1 MKVEWTKSMT
11 KRVLVYIV
19 AGIGILAAY
28 FILIN
33 LKRVSGIL
41 SSVSD
46 ILRPFIIAAIFA
58 YIVNGP
64 MMFFE
69 RLFGRLTD
77 KKKPRPVL
85 KRVLAII
92 AAWVASLAV
101 LVLFF
106 VIIVPDVKIS
116 ITTLINN
123 LPSYFESLKAFITAL
138 AEKYQLDISYL
149 NSFMNFQVTADGIM
163 EIIDKYSDALIPQ
176 LANIANISVQIGSF
190 IADVIIAIII
200 SVYLLFSKETL
211 IAQLKKVLYAL
222 FNRKLA
228 DVSVR
233 VARETHRTFSGFIN
247 GKLLDSLIIGILCFI
262 GMSILKFEY
271 ALLISFIVGVTNVI
285 PFFGPMF
292 GAIPSVLL
300 LLMIDPWH
308 ALWFAVFI
316 FALQQLDGNVIGPK
330 ILGDS
335 TGLPALWV
343 MFAILVGGALWGVAG
358 MFVGVPLFAVIYRFS
373 KEIFENLL
381 KKKNMPE
388 NTNAYKVI
396 KGVKDKADIESEA
409 EK

>member
-123 LPSYFESLKAFITAL
+123 LPSYFESLKAFIVAL

-292 GAIPSVLL
+292 GAVPSVLL

-358 MFVGVPLFAVIYRFS
+358 MFVGVPLFAVIYKFS

>member
-1 MKVEWTKSMT
+1 MKIEWTKNMT
-11 KRVLVYIV
+11 KRMLVYV
-19 AGIGILAAY
+19 VSGIGILAAY

-33 LKRVSGIL
+33 LKRVSGIFSYL
-41 SSVSD
+41 GD

-69 RLFGRLTD
+69 RLFKFAD
-77 KKKPRPVL
+77 KKKPRPKL

-92 AAWVASLAV
+92 AAWVACLAV

-106 VIIVPDVKIS
+106 VIIIPDIKVS
-116 ITTLINN
+116 IVTLVNN
-123 LPSYFESLKAFITAL
+123 LPGYFDSLKNLITSL
-138 AEKYQLDISYL
+138 AEKYQFDISYL
-149 NSFMNFQVTADGIM
+149 DSFMNFQITAEGVMDIAK
-163 EIIDKYSDALIPQ
+163 KYSDTLIPQ
-176 LANIANISVQIGSF
+176 LENIANISVQIGSL
-190 IADVIIAIII
+190 IADMVIAIII
-200 SVYLLFSKETL
+200 SVYFLFSKETL
-211 IAQLKKVLYAL
+211 IAQLKKVLYAI
-222 FNRKLA
+222 FSRRFVDA
-228 DVSVR
+228 SVR

-271 ALLISFIVGVTNVI
+271 ALLISFIVGVTNII
-285 PFFGPMF
+285 PFFGPIF
-292 GAIPSVLL
+292 GAVPSVLL

-308 ALWFAVFI
+308 ALWFAVFV

-343 MFAILVGGALWGVAG
+343 MFAILVGGAIWGVAG
-358 MFVGVPLFAVIYRFS
+358 MFIGVPLFAVIYRFS
-373 KEIFENLL
+373 KEIFENML

-388 NTNAYKVI
+388 STCSYKVI
-396 KGVKDKADIESEA
+396 KGVKDKADIELEA

>member
-373 KEIFENLL
+373 KEILENLL

-388 NTNAYKVI
+388 STNAYKVI

>member
-1 MKVEWTKSMT
+1 
-11 KRVLVYIV
+11 
-19 AGIGILAAY
+19 
-28 FILIN
+28 
-33 LKRVSGIL
+33 
-41 SSVSD
+41 
-46 ILRPFIIAAIFA
+46 
-58 YIVNGP
+58 
-64 MMFFE
+64 
-69 RLFGRLTD
+69 
-77 KKKPRPVL
+77 
-85 KRVLAII
+85 
-92 AAWVASLAV
+92 
-101 LVLFF
+101 
-106 VIIVPDVKIS
+106 
-116 ITTLINN
+116 
-123 LPSYFESLKAFITAL
+123 
-138 AEKYQLDISYL
+138 
-149 NSFMNFQVTADGIM
+149 
-163 EIIDKYSDALIPQ
+163 
-176 LANIANISVQIGSF
+176 
-190 IADVIIAIII
+190 
-200 SVYLLFSKETL
+200 
-211 IAQLKKVLYAL
+211 
-222 FNRKLA
+222 
-228 DVSVR
+228 
-233 VARETHRTFSGFIN
+233 
-247 GKLLDSLIIGILCFI
+247 
-262 GMSILKFEY
+262 MSILKYEY

-358 MFVGVPLFAVIYRFS
+358 MFVGVPLFAVIYKFS

>member
-1 MKVEWTKSMT
+1 MT

-123 LPSYFESLKAFITAL
+123 LPSYFESLKAFIVAL

-163 EIIDKYSDALIPQ
+163 ESIYKYSDALIPQ

-373 KEIFENLL
+373 KEILENLL

>member
-1 MKVEWTKSMT
+1 MT

-33 LKRVSGIL
+33 LKRVSGIF
-41 SSVSD
+41 SSVSG

-123 LPSYFESLKAFITAL
+123 LPSYFESLKAFIVAL

-222 FNRKLA
+222 FSRKLA

-262 GMSILKFEY
+262 GMSILKYEY

>member
-69 RLFGRLTD
+69 RQFGRLTD

-123 LPSYFESLKAFITAL
+123 LPGYFESLKAFITAL

-211 IAQLKKVLYAL
+211 IAQLKKALYAL

-233 VARETHRTFSGFIN
+233 VARETHRTFSGFIS

-262 GMSILKFEY
+262 GMSILKYEY

-343 MFAILVGGALWGVAG
+343 KFAILVGGALWGVAG
-358 MFVGVPLFAVIYRFS
+358 MFVGVPLFAVIYKFS

>member
-33 LKRVSGIL
+33 LKRVSGIF

-123 LPSYFESLKAFITAL
+123 LPSYFESLKAFIVAL

-292 GAIPSVLL
+292 GAVPSVLL

-373 KEIFENLL
+373 KEILENLL

-388 NTNAYKVI
+388 NTSAYKVI

>member
-1 MKVEWTKSMT
+1 MS
-11 KRVLVYIV
+11 
-19 AGIGILAAY
+19 
-28 FILIN
+28 
-33 LKRVSGIL
+33 
-41 SSVSD
+41 
-46 ILRPFIIAAIFA
+46 
-58 YIVNGP
+58 
-64 MMFFE
+64 
-69 RLFGRLTD
+69 
-77 KKKPRPVL
+77 VL
-85 KRVLAII
+85 K
-92 AAWVASLAV
+92 
-101 LVLFF
+101 
-106 VIIVPDVKIS
+106 
-116 ITTLINN
+116 
-123 LPSYFESLKAFITAL
+123 Y
-138 AEKYQLDISYL
+138 
-149 NSFMNFQVTADGIM
+149 
-163 EIIDKYSDALIPQ
+163 
-176 LANIANISVQIGSF
+176 
-190 IADVIIAIII
+190 
-200 SVYLLFSKETL
+200 
-211 IAQLKKVLYAL
+211 
-222 FNRKLA
+222 
-228 DVSVR
+228 
-233 VARETHRTFSGFIN
+233 
-247 GKLLDSLIIGILCFI
+247 
-262 GMSILKFEY
+262 EY

-396 KGVKDKADIESEA
+396 KGVKDKSDIELEA